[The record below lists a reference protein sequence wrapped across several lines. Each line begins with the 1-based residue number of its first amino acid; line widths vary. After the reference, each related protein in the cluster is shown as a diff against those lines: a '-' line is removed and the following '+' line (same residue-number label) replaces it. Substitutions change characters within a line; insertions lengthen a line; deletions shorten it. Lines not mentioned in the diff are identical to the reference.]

1 MTTQNTTTQAATVAF
16 KDATPAEQQA
26 RLKAVRDKQL
36 QIIADAGL
44 ENPVVLHGYIAAFM
58 VKETLTAKNGTP
70 GKHYLLNVYADGKD
84 NFFHIYTYA
93 KGIMARYDR
102 MVALK
107 QADMKSKAHKL
118 TGTVLAGT
126 NPKSKS
132 NRLNVATVFI
142 DKNKQN

>member
-1 MTTQNTTTQAATVAF
+1 MTTQNTTTQTTVAF

-26 RLKAVRDKQL
+26 RIKASQAKQL

-44 ENPVVLHGYIAAFM
+44 ENPVILHGYIAAFV
-58 VKETLTAKNGTP
+58 VKEELTAKNGKA
-70 GKHYLLNVYADGKD
+70 GKHYMLNVFADGKD

-118 TGTVLAGT
+118 TGTVLAGN

>member
-1 MTTQNTTTQAATVAF
+1 MSKKAFSELKSVAAKNKRIEANR
-16 KDATPAEQQA
+16 E
-26 RLKAVRDKQL
+26 KQL

-44 ENPVVLHGYIAAFM
+44 ENPVVLHGYIGAFV
-58 VKETLTAKNGTP
+58 VKEDLVSKNGKP
-70 GKHYLLNVYADGKD
+70 GKHYLVNLFADGKD

-93 KGIMARYDR
+93 PGYIKYYDQ

-107 QADMKSKAHKL
+107 EADKQSGAHKL

-132 NRLNVATVFI
+132 NRLNVATIFI
-142 DKNKQN
+142 DNNKR

>member
-1 MTTQNTTTQAATVAF
+1 MSKKAFSELKSVAAKNKRIEANR
-16 KDATPAEQQA
+16 E
-26 RLKAVRDKQL
+26 KQL

-44 ENPVVLHGYIAAFM
+44 ENPVVLHGYIGAFV
-58 VKETLTAKNGTP
+58 VKKDLVSKNDKP
-70 GKHYLLNVYADGKD
+70 GKHYLVNLYADGKD

-93 KGIMARYDR
+93 PGYIKYYDQ

-107 QADMKSKAHKL
+107 EADKQSGAHKL

-132 NRLNVATVFI
+132 NRLNVATIFI
-142 DKNKQN
+142 DNNKR

>member
-1 MTTQNTTTQAATVAF
+1 MTEQTQKTAAKVAF
-16 KDATPAEQQA
+16 KDATPEEQKA
-26 RLKAVRDKQL
+26 RIEAVHQSQL

-44 ENPVVLHGYIAAFM
+44 ENPVIMHGYIAAF
-58 VKETLTAKNGTP
+58 VAKENLTAKNGTP
-70 GKHYLLNVYADGKD
+70 GKHYLVNVYADGKD

-93 KGIMARYDR
+93 KGIIARYDR

-107 QADMKSKAHKL
+107 DADKKSGARKL

-126 NPKSKS
+126 NPKSKN
-132 NRLNVATVFI
+132 NRLNVAAIFI

>member
-1 MTTQNTTTQAATVAF
+1 MKKAFSELKSVAAKNKRIEANQA
-16 KDATPAEQQA
+16 
-26 RLKAVRDKQL
+26 KQL

-58 VKETLTAKNGTP
+58 VKETLTAKNGKP
-70 GKHYLLNVYADGKD
+70 GKHYLVNLYADGKD

-93 KGIMARYDR
+93 PGYIKYYDN

-107 QADMKSKAHKL
+107 DADKQSGAHKL

-126 NPKSKS
+126 NPMSKS
-132 NRLNVATVFI
+132 NRLNVATIFI
-142 DKNKQN
+142 DNNKR

>member
-1 MTTQNTTTQAATVAF
+1 MTTQNTTTQTTVAF

-26 RLKAVRDKQL
+26 RIKASQAKQL

-44 ENPVVLHGYIAAFM
+44 ENPVVLHGYIAAFV
-58 VKETLTAKNGTP
+58 VKEELTAKNGKA
-70 GKHYLLNVYADGKD
+70 GKHYMLNVFADGKD

-93 KGIMARYDR
+93 PGYIKYYDQ

-107 QADMKSKAHKL
+107 EADKQSGAHKL

-132 NRLNVATVFI
+132 NRLNVATIFI
-142 DKNKQN
+142 DNNKR